1 MDVKSM
7 FLNDDLQEEVYVEQP
22 TGFIIAGKE
31 QKVLKLRK
39 ALYEMHQASRAWS
52 TKLDD
57 MMLSLGFRMTPSECV
72 IYVRWNSDAQ
82 LVVRV
87 YVDNLVITVL
97 DYDNIKSF
105 KEWRP
110 SLI

>member
-1 MDVKSM
+1 
-7 FLNDDLQEEVYVEQP
+7 
-22 TGFIIAGKE
+22 
-31 QKVLKLRK
+31 
-39 ALYEMHQASRAWS
+39 
-52 TKLDD
+52 
-57 MMLSLGFRMTPSECV
+57 MTPSECA

-105 KEWRP
+105 KEEWRP
-110 SLI
+110 SSI